1 MPEPAGR
8 FSITKLC
15 ARRCDRCW
23 PRMRATMS
31 VPPPGAK
38 GTITRTVRAGYW
50 SAPSAAD
57 ANRTTRAPINLRM
70 KSLIVFLALLS
81 GTAYA
86 FPDKPVKIIVAFPP
100 GGGTDIVARLLA
112 PRLGEAWGQ
121 AVIVENRAGAS
132 GTIGTEAAARAEP
145 DGHTLFMATM
155 GNMTANQHLYPK
167 MTVDPLRAF
176 APITKVVD
184 VHFVF
189 AANPA
194 LAANSVGELIELA
207 KKRPG
212 DIPYS
217 SSGPGG
223 APHLALELFKRRA
236 SIDLIHIPYK
246 GSSPSIGDLIG
257 GRVMLTMDSLVQS
270 FPHIKA
276 GRLKALAV
284 LGPRRSALLPEVLTI
299 AESGLPGYAL
309 TNWFGLLAP
318 AATPKETVLKI
329 HADVI
334 RVLRDPEV
342 KKRITDLGAEVVGNS
357 PEEFGAAMRAESAQW
372 AEIIKA
378 ANIRAEE

>member
-1 MPEPAGR
+1 
-8 FSITKLC
+8 
-15 ARRCDRCW
+15 
-23 PRMRATMS
+23 
-31 VPPPGAK
+31 
-38 GTITRTVRAGYW
+38 
-50 SAPSAAD
+50 
-57 ANRTTRAPINLRM
+57 M
-70 KSLIVFLALLS
+70 KSFLLALLLLA
-81 GTAYA
+81 GVAEA
-86 FPDKPVKIIVAFPP
+86 FPTKPVRIIVAFPP
-100 GGGTDIVARLLA
+100 GGGTDIVARVVGQK
-112 PRLGEAWGQ
+112 LGEGWNQ
-121 AVIVENRAGAS
+121 AVVVENRAGAS
-132 GTIGTEAAARAEP
+132 GTIGTESAARAEP

-167 MTVDPLRAF
+167 MAVDPLRAF

-189 AANPA
+189 LANPA

-207 KKRPG
+207 KRRPG
-212 DIPYS
+212 DIAYS

-223 APHLALELFKRRA
+223 APHLAMELFKRQA
-236 SIDLIHIPYK
+236 NVDLIHIPYK
-246 GSSPSIGDLIG
+246 GSSPSISDLIG
-257 GRVMLTMDSLVQS
+257 GRVMLSMDSLVQS
-270 FPHIKA
+270 FPHLKA
-276 GRLKALAV
+276 KRLKALAV
-284 LGPRRSALLPEVLTI
+284 LGPRRAALLPEVPTI

-334 RVLRDPEV
+334 RVLRDPEA
-342 KKRITDLGAEVVGNS
+342 KKRITDLGADVVGNS

>member
-1 MPEPAGR
+1 
-8 FSITKLC
+8 
-15 ARRCDRCW
+15 
-23 PRMRATMS
+23 
-31 VPPPGAK
+31 
-38 GTITRTVRAGYW
+38 
-50 SAPSAAD
+50 
-57 ANRTTRAPINLRM
+57 M
-70 KSLIVFLALLS
+70 KIILFLAALIFPAAAL
-81 GTAYA
+81 A
-86 FPDKPVKIIVAFPP
+86 FPTKPVKIIVAFPP

-112 PRLGEAWGQ
+112 QRLGERWGQ

-132 GTIGTEAAARAEP
+132 GTVGTEAAARADP

-189 AANPA
+189 LANPA
-194 LAANSVGELIELA
+194 LPANGVQELIELA

-212 DIPYS
+212 EIAYS

-223 APHLALELFKRRA
+223 APHLAMELFKRQA
-236 SIDLIHIPYK
+236 GIDLTHIPYK
-246 GSSPSIGDLIG
+246 GSSMSINDLIG

-270 FPHIKA
+270 APHIKS

-284 LGPRRSALLPEVLTI
+284 LGPKRSPLLPEVPTMQE
-299 AESGLPGYAL
+299 AGVAGYSL

-318 AATPKETVLKI
+318 VATPRETVSRI
-329 HADVI
+329 HSDVI
-334 RVLRDPEV
+334 KVLKDPEII
-342 KKRITDLGAEVVGNS
+342 KRIGDLGADVVGNT
-357 PEEFGAAMRAESAQW
+357 PEEFGAAMRAESQQW

-378 ANIRAEE
+378 AGIKGE

>member
-1 MPEPAGR
+1 
-8 FSITKLC
+8 
-15 ARRCDRCW
+15 
-23 PRMRATMS
+23 MRLTFFLVALVVS
-31 VPPPGAK
+31 V
-38 GTITRTVRAGYW
+38 
-50 SAPSAAD
+50 SAH
-57 ANRTTRAPINLRM
+57 
-70 KSLIVFLALLS
+70 
-81 GTAYA
+81 A
-86 FPDKPVKIIVAFPP
+86 FPTKPVKIIVAFPP

-112 PRLGEAWGQ
+112 QRLGEAWGQ

-132 GTIGTEAAARAEP
+132 GTVGTEAAARADP

-189 AANPA
+189 LANPA
-194 LAANSVGELIELA
+194 LPAKGVQELIELA

-212 DIPYS
+212 EIAYS

-223 APHLALELFKRRA
+223 APHLAMELFKRRA
-236 SIDLIHIPYK
+236 GIDLQHVPYK
-246 GSSPSIGDLIG
+246 GSGPSMNDLIG
-257 GRVMLTMDSLVQS
+257 GRVMLTMDSLVQTL
-270 FPHIKA
+270 PHIKA

-284 LGPRRSALLPEVLTI
+284 LGPRRTALLPEVPTI

-318 AATPKETVLKI
+318 AATPKEALLKVNQDVLRVLKQE
-329 HADVI
+329 D
-334 RVLRDPEV
+334 LQ
-342 KKRITDLGAEVVGNS
+342 KKIADLGADVVGNS
-357 PEEFGAAMRAESAQW
+357 AEEFGAAMRAESAQW

-378 ANIRAEE
+378 AGIRVEE

>member
-1 MPEPAGR
+1 
-8 FSITKLC
+8 
-15 ARRCDRCW
+15 
-23 PRMRATMS
+23 
-31 VPPPGAK
+31 
-38 GTITRTVRAGYW
+38 
-50 SAPSAAD
+50 
-57 ANRTTRAPINLRM
+57 M
-70 KSLIVFLALLS
+70 KSFLLALLLLA
-81 GTAYA
+81 GVAEA
-86 FPDKPVKIIVAFPP
+86 FPTKPVRIIVAFPP
-100 GGGTDIVARLLA
+100 GGGTDIVARVVGQKLA
-112 PRLGEAWGQ
+112 EGWNQ
-121 AVIVENRAGAS
+121 AVVVENRAGAS
-132 GTIGTEAAARAEP
+132 GTIGTESAARAEP

-167 MTVDPLRAF
+167 MAVDPLRAF

-189 AANPA
+189 LANPA

-207 KKRPG
+207 KRRPG
-212 DIPYS
+212 DIAYS

-223 APHLALELFKRRA
+223 APHLAMELFKRQA
-236 SIDLIHIPYK
+236 SVDLIHIPYK
-246 GSSPSIGDLIG
+246 GSSPSISDLIG
-257 GRVMLTMDSLVQS
+257 GRVMLSMDSLVQS
-270 FPHIKA
+270 FPHLKA
-276 GRLKALAV
+276 KRLKALAV
-284 LGPRRSALLPEVLTI
+284 LGPRRAALLPEVPTI

-334 RVLRDPEV
+334 RVLRDPEA
-342 KKRITDLGAEVVGNS
+342 KKRIADLGADVVGNS

>member
-1 MPEPAGR
+1 
-8 FSITKLC
+8 
-15 ARRCDRCW
+15 
-23 PRMRATMS
+23 
-31 VPPPGAK
+31 
-38 GTITRTVRAGYW
+38 
-50 SAPSAAD
+50 
-57 ANRTTRAPINLRM
+57 M
-70 KSLIVFLALLS
+70 KSFLLALLLLA
-81 GTAYA
+81 GAAQA
-86 FPDKPVKIIVAFPP
+86 FPTKPVRIIVAFPP
-100 GGGTDIVARLLA
+100 GGGTDIVARVVGQK
-112 PRLGEAWGQ
+112 LGEGWNQ
-121 AVIVENRAGAS
+121 AVVVENRAGAS
-132 GTIGTEAAARAEP
+132 GTIGTESAARAEP

-167 MTVDPLRAF
+167 MAVDPLRAF

-189 AANPA
+189 LANPA

-212 DIPYS
+212 DIAYS

-223 APHLALELFKRRA
+223 APHLAMELFKRQA
-236 SIDLIHIPYK
+236 NIDLIHIPYK
-246 GSSPSIGDLIG
+246 GSSPSISDLIG
-257 GRVMLTMDSLVQS
+257 GRVMLSMDSLVQS
-270 FPHIKA
+270 FPHLKA
-276 GRLKALAV
+276 KRLKALAV
-284 LGPRRSALLPEVLTI
+284 LGPRRAALLPEVPTI

-342 KKRITDLGAEVVGNS
+342 KKRITDLGADVVGNS